1 MSRSL
6 LILSNEFAD
15 LTHVAD
21 VGGAAG
27 DAQLASALSDF
38 ASNWSDQRNKL
49 IGQLK
54 ELSGL
59 AGKAVQEYEKTDD
72 TLSRALTTAP
82 KGGASNRKGPR

>member
-6 LILSNEFAD
+6 LSLSNEFAD

-27 DAQLASALSDF
+27 DSQLASALSDF
-38 ASNWSDQRNKL
+38 ANNWSDKRNQL

-54 ELSGL
+54 ELSEL

-72 TLSRALTTAP
+72 TLAHGLASAS
-82 KGGASNRKGPR
+82 KGTGAA